1 MALDASPT
9 RHFINGCVGV
19 LPGGCMMIGFDNFG
33 PASSGPQNDR
43 HLDPLLPPIEDGV
56 QFVKR
61 PTEPKAYLER
71 GASRDSIP

>member
-1 MALDASPT
+1 
-9 RHFINGCVGV
+9 
-19 LPGGCMMIGFDNFG
+19 MMIGFDNFG